1 MIYCVED
8 DEGIRNMLVYT
19 LRVSGMEAEG
29 FPDGTAFF
37 QALDRQKPRLVM
49 LDIMLPGMD
58 GLEILR
64 RLRAQADTADIP
76 VILATARGTEYD
88 KVTGLELGADDYLAK
103 PFGMLEM
110 LSRVKAVL
118 RRTER
123 RETEGVLRLGRLEME
138 PERHTVTAMGQK
150 VQLTLKEFAL
160 LQLFLE
166 NPGRVYTRDQLLSSV
181 WGNEYAGETR
191 TVDVHVGTLR
201 SKLGECGEYIRT
213 VRGVGY
219 SCLNNKK

>member
-19 LRVSGMEAEG
+19 LRVSGLEAEG
-29 FPDGTAFF
+29 FPDGSAFF
-37 QALDRQKPRLVM
+37 QALDRQNPRLVM

-118 RRTER
+118 RRTDR
-123 RETEGVLRLGRLEME
+123 REAEGVLRLGRLEME

-201 SKLGECGEYIRT
+201 SKLGEFGEYIRT
-213 VRGVGY
+213 VRVVGY
-219 SCLNNKK
+219 QLSEE

>member
-1 MIYCVED
+1 
-8 DEGIRNMLVYT
+8 
-19 LRVSGMEAEG
+19 MEAEG

-118 RRTER
+118 RRTDR
-123 RETEGVLRLGRLEME
+123 RET
-138 PERHTVTAMGQK
+138 
-150 VQLTLKEFAL
+150 
-160 LQLFLE
+160 
-166 NPGRVYTRDQLLSSV
+166 
-181 WGNEYAGETR
+181 
-191 TVDVHVGTLR
+191 
-201 SKLGECGEYIRT
+201 
-213 VRGVGY
+213 
-219 SCLNNKK
+219 

>member
-19 LRVSGMEAEG
+19 LRVSGFAAEG

-88 KVTGLELGADDYLAK
+88 KVTGLELGADD
-103 PFGMLEM
+103 
-110 LSRVKAVL
+110 
-118 RRTER
+118 
-123 RETEGVLRLGRLEME
+123 
-138 PERHTVTAMGQK
+138 
-150 VQLTLKEFAL
+150 
-160 LQLFLE
+160 
-166 NPGRVYTRDQLLSSV
+166 
-181 WGNEYAGETR
+181 
-191 TVDVHVGTLR
+191 
-201 SKLGECGEYIRT
+201 
-213 VRGVGY
+213 
-219 SCLNNKK
+219 

>member
-19 LRVSGMEAEG
+19 LRVSGLEAEG
-29 FPDGTAFF
+29 FPDGSAFF

-64 RLRAQADTADIP
+64 RLQAQADTADIP

-118 RRTER
+118 RRTDR
-123 RETEGVLRLGRLEME
+123 REAEGVLRLGRLEME
-138 PERHTVTAMGQK
+138 SERHTVTAMGQK

-213 VRGVGY
+213 VRGVSY
-219 SCLNNKK
+219 QLSEE

>member
-19 LRVSGMEAEG
+19 LRVSGFEAEG
-29 FPDGTAFF
+29 FPDGAAFF

-118 RRTER
+118 RRTDR

-181 WGNEYAGETR
+181 WGSEYAGETR

-219 SCLNNKK
+219 RMEDFL

>member
-19 LRVSGMEAEG
+19 LRVSGLEAEG
-29 FPDGTAFF
+29 FPDGSAFF

-64 RLRAQADTADIP
+64 RLRAQAYTADIP

-118 RRTER
+118 RRTDR

-219 SCLNNKK
+219 QLSEQ

>member
-118 RRTER
+118 RRTDR

-219 SCLNNKK
+219 HLSEE

>member
-29 FPDGTAFF
+29 FPDGIAFF
-37 QALDRQKPRLVM
+37 QALDQQKPRLVM

-64 RLRAQADTADIP
+64 RLRARADTADIP

-118 RRTER
+118 RRTDR

-219 SCLNNKK
+219 LFKL